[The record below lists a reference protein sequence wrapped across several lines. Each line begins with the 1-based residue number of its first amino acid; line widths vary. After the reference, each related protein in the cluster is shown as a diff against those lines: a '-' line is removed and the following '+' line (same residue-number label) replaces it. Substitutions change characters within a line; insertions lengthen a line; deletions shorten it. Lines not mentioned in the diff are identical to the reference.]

1 LFHPDYSGP
10 DRSCARDSTVADDLE
25 DRYQMTP
32 YELAK
37 TIYRDVGGVA
47 PKFAAA
53 LNRALVDIGEGS
65 LLVGLQPGSHVDD
78 DVTFHE
84 TEKISVS
91 GAESAG
97 VLAKLYAVA
106 SSLEEHSSWRII
118 IDKKPDQ
125 SGSNLE
131 LLYTFYRDR
140 THCGQ

>member
-1 LFHPDYSGP
+1 
-10 DRSCARDSTVADDLE
+10 
-25 DRYQMTP
+25 MTP

-37 TIYRDVGGVA
+37 AIYRDVGGIA

-53 LNRALVDIGEGS
+53 MNKALVDIGEGS
-65 LLVGLQPGSHVDD
+65 LLVGFQPGSHVDD

-84 TEKISVS
+84 TEMIPVS

-106 SSLEEHSSWRII
+106 TSLQDHSSWRII
-118 IDKKPDQ
+118 IDKKPGP

-140 THCGQ
+140 SRCGQ